1 MTEGLQGTMITG
13 GVATMIDV
21 GLILIMTVAGTG
33 KTEDATI
40 RTTVMMIGRPGAT
53 GMRDGPVEVE
63 KPWLWVRK
71 NPVLAKQESW
81 KGVLPLVV
89 DNAKFLSLFRLEIG
103 VFYMP
108 TLYYISLDLR
118 NIVRIVAFS

>member
-53 GMRDGPVEVE
+53 GMRDGPGAGQTGIVERRPSVGGG
-63 KPWLWVRK
+63 
-71 NPVLAKQESW
+71 QC
-81 KGVLPLVV
+81 
-89 DNAKFLSLFRLEIG
+89 
-103 VFYMP
+103 
-108 TLYYISLDLR
+108 
-118 NIVRIVAFS
+118 

>member
-1 MTEGLQGTMITG
+1 
-13 GVATMIDV
+13 
-21 GLILIMTVAGTG
+21 
-33 KTEDATI
+33 
-40 RTTVMMIGRPGAT
+40 
-53 GMRDGPVEVE
+53 MRDGPVEVE